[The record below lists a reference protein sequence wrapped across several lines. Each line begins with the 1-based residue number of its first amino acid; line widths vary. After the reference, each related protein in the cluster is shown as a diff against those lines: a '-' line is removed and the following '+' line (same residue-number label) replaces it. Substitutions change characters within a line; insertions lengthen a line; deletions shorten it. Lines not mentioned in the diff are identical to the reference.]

1 MVIEK
6 RLRAET
12 EEEGRSGDPILVI
25 MPSHGHKRDGDI
37 KTYKI

>member
-12 EEEGRSGDPILVI
+12 QEEGRSGDPILVI
-25 MPSHGHKRDGDI
+25 ISFHGHKRDGDI
-37 KTYKI
+37 KTYEI

>member
-12 EEEGRSGDPILVI
+12 QEEGRSGDPILVI
-25 MPSHGHKRDGDI
+25 MPSHGRKRDRDI
-37 KTYKI
+37 KIYEI